1 MMLLLQHDFDG
12 GFEGARCRIFAHR
25 TSFGR
30 KILQILHFHC
40 EVLSLAIGFRQE
52 AGYVGDV
59 VVVGGLS
66 DAQASA

>member
-1 MMLLLQHDFDG
+1 MPNV
-12 GFEGARCRIFAHR
+12 
-25 TSFGR
+25 R
-30 KILQILHFHC
+30 KFLQILHFHC